1 MTWKTFHRRGDI
13 LAAVI
18 TVVDH
23 RRDGLLP
30 MDVDGVAE
38 TFGDELTLLGAL
50 QLKWH
55 TRLAGKVERAMCGQP
70 LDLDDVVAA
79 AWRAAADDLPGVRA
93 VLDHYR
99 EHPVDDAMATAMGK
113 ATRKEHTM
121 LAMMAGRCSVGD
133 DTAAPIGAALEERAR
148 TGWPRTLPARAERPT
163 LLDRLR
169 AALVGLTA
177 STAPPDPGP

>member
-1 MTWKTFHRRGDI
+1 MTWKTFHRRGEI

-18 TVVDH
+18 HAADH

-30 MDVDGVAE
+30 MDVDGVGE

-55 TRLAGKVERAMCGQP
+55 TRLAGSVERAMAAQP
-70 LDLDDVVAA
+70 LDLEDAVAG

-99 EHPVDDAMATAMGK
+99 AHPVDDAMATAMSK
-113 ATRKEHTM
+113 ATCKEHTM
-121 LAMMAGRCSVGD
+121 LAMTAGRCSVGD
-133 DTAAPIGAALEERAR
+133 ATAAPIGAALEERAR
-148 TGWPRTLPARAERPT
+148 TGWQQPPAPEAERPT

-169 AALVGLTA
+169 AALVA
-177 STAPPDPGP
+177 

>member
-1 MTWKTFHRRGDI
+1 MTWKTFHRRGDV

-18 TVVDH
+18 TVADT

-38 TFGDELTLLGAL
+38 TFGDELSLLGAL

-55 TRLAGKVERAMCGQP
+55 TRLAGKVERGLMGQP
-70 LDLDDVVAA
+70 LDLGDAVAE
-79 AWRAAADDLPGVRA
+79 AWRAAADDLPGVRE

-99 EHPVDDAMATAMGK
+99 EHPVDDAMAAAMAK

-133 DTAAPIGAALEERAR
+133 EGAAPIGAALEDRAR
-148 TGWPRTLPARAERPT
+148 AGWRAPEPAEADRLS
-163 LLDRLR
+163 LLDRVR
-169 AALVGLTA
+169 AALVA
-177 STAPPDPGP
+177 